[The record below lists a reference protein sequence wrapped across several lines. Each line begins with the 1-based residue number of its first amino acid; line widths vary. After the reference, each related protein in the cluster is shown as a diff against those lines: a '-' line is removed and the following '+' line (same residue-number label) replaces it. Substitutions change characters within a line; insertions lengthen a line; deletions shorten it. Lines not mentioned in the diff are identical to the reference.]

1 MKKISTLLT
10 IILVTVFTVKAT
22 VLTVSNNSNS
32 PGQYTSLQAAIDAAY
47 DGDTILVAG
56 SSTSYGDIDINH
68 PLTIIGAGYH
78 NPYGNNS
85 ILGYVDFIRVN
96 ADNSASGSFI
106 SGFDVYQF
114 RFYGSFSGGDINTQG
129 IDDVTVERCWFDNIY
144 FGSSSSSYS
153 NDTVRNC
160 IVITLID
167 FYYYTS
173 SLFDNIVIHNNI
185 FNGSNIEGNNSIDL
199 STCYLRNNLFIDKTT
214 SVFSDVKNMVLEN
227 NIFYKAEPTGCS
239 GCTFNNNLTYYNS
252 NNTIPYGD
260 NGGSGNIVDDDP
272 EFVNYPVTGGAF
284 DWAHDFHLEEATSPA
299 IGTGTSGNDIGIYG
313 LPLPYE
319 VGDNPRIP
327 QMIEIT
333 FQNGVS
339 SVEKGGDL
347 NVNFK
352 AKKQD

>member
-1 MKKISTLLT
+1 MKKISSLLT
-10 IILVTVFTVKAT
+10 IILVTVFTVEAT

-32 PGQYTSLQAAIDAAY
+32 PGQYTSLQAAIDAAN

-56 SSTSYGDIDINH
+56 SSTSYGTIDINL

-85 ILGYVDFIRVN
+85 ILNYIDFNRVN
-96 ADNSASGSFI
+96 ENNSASGSFI

-114 RFYGSFSGGDINTQG
+114 RFYGNYSGGDVTTQG
-129 IDDVTVERCWFDNIY
+129 IDDVVIERCWFDYMY
-144 FGSSSSSYS
+144 FNSSNSSYS

-160 IVITLID
+160 IVKVSINI
-167 FYYYTS
+167 YYYTNS
-173 SLFDNIVIHNNI
+173 VFDNFVIHNNI
-185 FNGSNIEGNNSIDL
+185 FDGSYIYSNTSINL
-199 STCYLRNNLFIDKTT
+199 GTCYLQNNLFINRTT
-214 SVFSDVKNMVLEN
+214 SVFSNVSNIVIEN
-227 NIFYKAEPTGCS
+227 NSFYKAEPTGCS

-260 NGGSGNIVDDDP
+260 NIGSGNIVDDDP
-272 EFVNYPVTGGAF
+272 EFVNYPATGGAF
-284 DWAHDFHLEEATSPA
+284 DWNYDFHLEATSPA
-299 IGTGTSGNDIGIYG
+299 IGTGTTGNDIGIFG

-319 VGDNPRIP
+319 VGANPLIP

-339 SVEKGGDL
+339 SVQKGQDL

>member
-1 MKKISTLLT
+1 MKKIPTLLT
-10 IILVTVFTVKAT
+10 IILVTVFTVEAT

-32 PGQYTSLQAAIDAAY
+32 PGQYTSLQAAIDAAN

-56 SSTSYGDIDINH
+56 SSTSYGDIDIDQ
-68 PLTIIGAGYH
+68 PLTIIGGGYH

-85 ILGYVDFIRVN
+85 ILGYIDFNRVN

-114 RFYGSFSGGDINTQG
+114 RFYGSYTGGDINTQG
-129 IDDVTVERCWFDNIY
+129 IDNIVIERCWFDYMN
-144 FGSSSSSYS
+144 FSSSNSSYS

-160 IVITLID
+160 IVKATID
-167 FYYYTS
+167 FYGSTS
-173 SLFDNIVIHNNI
+173 NLFDNIVIHNNI
-185 FNGSNIEGNNSIDL
+185 FDGSYIDGYNSIDL
-199 STCYLRNNLFIDKTT
+199 STCYLRNNLFINRTT
-214 SVFSDVKNMVLEN
+214 SVFDNISNMVIEN

-239 GCTFNNNLTYYNS
+239 GCTFDNNLTYYNS
-252 NNTIPYGD
+252 SNLIPYGD
-260 NGGSGNIVDDDP
+260 NVGSGNIVDDDP
-272 EFVNYPVTGGAF
+272 EFVNYPAIGGAF
-284 DWAHDFHLEEATSPA
+284 DWAHDFNLEATSPA
-299 IGTGTSGNDIGIYG
+299 ISTGTTGNDIGIYG

-319 VGDNPRIP
+319 VGDNPSIP

-339 SVEKGGDL
+339 SVEKGGNL

>member
-1 MKKISTLLT
+1 MKKISALLT
-10 IILVTVFTVKAT
+10 IILVTVFTVEAT

-32 PGQYTSLQAAIDAAY
+32 PGQYTSLQTAINDSN

-56 SSTSYGDIDINH
+56 SSTSYGDIDINR

-78 NPYGNNS
+78 NPYGNKS
-85 ILGYVDFIRVN
+85 ILHYVDFIRIN

-106 SGFDVYQF
+106 SGFEVYQL
-114 RFYGSFSGGDINTQG
+114 RFYGTFSGGNINTQG
-129 IDDVTVERCWFDNIY
+129 IDDVTVERCNITSSIY
-144 FGSSSSSYS
+144 FGSDYSTYS
-153 NDTVRNC
+153 NDTIRNC
-160 IVITLID
+160 ILQLLD
-167 FYYYTS
+167 FYSYTHS
-173 SLFDNIVIHNNI
+173 VWDTIVVHNNI
-185 FNGSNIEGNNSIDL
+185 FNGNYIDGHTSIDL
-199 STCYLRNNLFIDKTT
+199 SDVFLRNNLFINRTT
-214 SVFSDVKNMVLEN
+214 SVFDNVKNMVLEN

-260 NGGSGNIVDDDP
+260 NVGSGNIVDDDP
-272 EFVNYPVTGGAF
+272 VFVNYPATGGAF
-284 DWAHDFHLEEATSPA
+284 SWDHDFHLEATSPA
-299 IGTGTSGNDIGIYG
+299 IGTGTTGNDIGIYG

-319 VGDNPRIP
+319 VGVNPRIP

>member
-10 IILVTVFTVKAT
+10 IILVTVFTSEAT

-32 PGQYTSLQAAIDAAY
+32 PGQYTSLQAAIDAAN

-56 SSTSYGDIDINH
+56 SSTSYGDIDINR

-85 ILGYVDFIRVN
+85 ILQYVDFIRIN
-96 ADNSASGSFI
+96 ADNSASGSKI
-106 SGFDVYQF
+106 SGFECYQL
-114 RFYGSFSGGDINTQG
+114 RFYGSFTGGDINTQG
-129 IDDVTVERCWFDNIY
+129 IDDVTVERCNITSSIN
-144 FGSSSSSYS
+144 FSSSSSTYS
-153 NDTVRNC
+153 NDTIRNC
-160 IVITLID
+160 ILQHLD
-167 FYYYTS
+167 FYGYTS
-173 SLFDNIVIHNNI
+173 NVWDTLVIHNNI
-185 FNGSNIEGNNSIDL
+185 FNGNYIDSGTSIDL
-199 STCYLRNNLFIDKTT
+199 GDVFLRNNLFINRTT
-214 SVFSDVKNMVLEN
+214 SVFDNVKNMVLEN

-260 NGGSGNIVDDDP
+260 NVGSGNIVDDDP
-272 EFVNYPVTGGAF
+272 EFVNYPATGGAF
-284 DWAHDFHLEEATSPA
+284 DWAHDFHLEVTSPA
-299 IGTGTSGNDIGIYG
+299 IGTGVSGNDIGIYG

-319 VGDNPRIP
+319 VGDNPSIP

-339 SVEKGGDL
+339 SVEKGGNL